1 MPARRPSDLVS
12 WRLAVVFTLGVVAL
26 AASPVVGAT
35 VLGCCIA
42 AALIGPVRAVQAL
55 TVATL
60 VAYGNP
66 YIIKPSPAE
75 GVLLRLVLLAAIVRL
90 VPTMRSSDLRL
101 VWPVWL
107 FSVAEAFSS
116 MQESPALLIS
126 LMKVAELFCG
136 VTAVLIAYNH
146 VKPAQLASLHRWL
159 ITLGLTVIGL
169 SGLTL
174 VRPGIALGGD
184 GGLQG
189 LLNQPQALGI
199 FMAPFAAWAITGVLL
214 MKRRSSRLELWIA
227 LLIGALIILSK
238 ARTAGFGALAGVM
251 VVVITRVVGRRRL
264 GQAKLGKAILI
275 SGLACGA
282 LAVLA
287 VTTGQVSKIITD
299 YAYKGSAGKAQNLNE
314 AFYASRG
321 GGALGEWNDF
331 LQKPLLGNGFGVYPD
346 GEFPAGVV
354 YFDGIPISAPIEK
367 GFLPTAILQEGG
379 ALGGGLLTLVIALLW
394 RRAWRNTDLRWRA
407 MFVACLAINAGEC
420 VFMSP
425 GGIGMF
431 DWLLLSLAMFS
442 YPDEPGARD
451 ARIPA
456 AGAAG
461 GELSDHAGPAARAA
475 ALPPFEPV
483 GCLMSSSLRVL
494 HVISSLSRLRGGPS
508 VTVHNMLKALGRRGV
523 TVEAAA
529 TDDDGGAERLDVPLD
544 RFVDFEGQRVRFFP
558 RQSRKYAFSAPMR
571 SWLHGNV
578 RGYDIIHTHEL
589 FTFAPLAAARVARTA
604 RIPYVMTPHG
614 ALDTWGMRNRAGS
627 SRQHPSGWWKVRC
640 SPPRQ
645 RSIS

>member
-1 MPARRPSDLVS
+1 MRRSAELVS
-12 WRLAVVFTLGVVAL
+12 WRLAVVFTIAIAAL
-26 AASPVVGAT
+26 AASPAVGAA
-35 VLGCCIA
+35 VLGGCIA
-42 AALIGPVRAVQAL
+42 AALIGPVQAIQAL
-55 TVATL
+55 MVATL

-66 YIIKPSPAE
+66 HIIKPAPAE
-75 GVLLRLVLLAAIVRL
+75 GVLLRLVLLAAIIRL
-90 VPTMRSSDLRL
+90 VPTMRGSDLRL

-116 MQESPALLIS
+116 LQESPAVLIS

-146 VKPAQLASLHRWL
+146 VKPSQLAGLHRWL

-174 VRPGIALGGD
+174 MRPGLALGGD

-199 FMAPFAAWAITGVLL
+199 FMAPFAAWALAGVLL
-214 MKRRSSRLELWIA
+214 MRRRATRLELWIG

-238 ARTAGFGALAGVM
+238 ARTAGFGAGVGVM
-251 VVVITRVVGRRRL
+251 VVLMSRVIGRRRL
-264 GQAKLGKAILI
+264 GQAKLGKAVLVAA
-275 SGLACGA
+275 LACGV

-287 VTTGQVSKIITD
+287 ATTGQVSKIATD
-299 YAYKGSAGKAQNLNE
+299 FAYKGSVGKAQNLDQ

-321 GGALGEWNDF
+321 GSAIGEWNDF

-379 ALGGGLLTLVIALLW
+379 ALGGGLLTLVIALLC

-442 YPDEPGARD
+442 YRTNPAPVTLAPLLPESMA
-451 ARIPA
+451 APA
-456 AGAAG
+456 ADHPIAAERQLG
-461 GELSDHAGPAARAA
+461 Q
-475 ALPPFEPV
+475 PPF
-483 GCLMSSSLRVL
+483 L
-494 HVISSLSRLRGGPS
+494 
-508 VTVHNMLKALGRRGV
+508 
-523 TVEAAA
+523 
-529 TDDDGGAERLDVPLD
+529 
-544 RFVDFEGQRVRFFP
+544 
-558 RQSRKYAFSAPMR
+558 
-571 SWLHGNV
+571 
-578 RGYDIIHTHEL
+578 
-589 FTFAPLAAARVARTA
+589 
-604 RIPYVMTPHG
+604 
-614 ALDTWGMRNRAGS
+614 
-627 SRQHPSGWWKVRC
+627 HPSL
-640 SPPRQ
+640 
-645 RSIS
+645 

>member
-1 MPARRPSDLVS
+1 MAAVRLMRRPSELVS
-12 WRLAVVFTLGVVAL
+12 WRLAIVFAVGVVAL
-26 AASPVVGAT
+26 AASPAVGAV
-35 VLGCCIA
+35 VLGGCVA
-42 AALIGPVRAVQAL
+42 AALIGPVQAVQAL
-55 TVATL
+55 MVATL

-66 YIIKPSPAE
+66 AIIKPSPAE
-75 GVLLRLVLLAAIVRL
+75 GVLLRMVLLAAIVRL

-107 FSVAEAFSS
+107 FSIAEAFSS
-116 MQESPALLIS
+116 LQESPALLIS

-146 VKPAQLASLHRWL
+146 VKPSQLAGLHRWL

-199 FMAPFAAWAITGVLL
+199 FLAPFAAWAITGVLL
-214 MKRRSSRLELWIA
+214 MKRRATRLELIIA
-227 LLIGALIILSK
+227 LLVVALIILSK
-238 ARTAGFGALAGVM
+238 ARTAGFGAGAGVM
-251 VVVITRVVGRRRL
+251 VVMVSRMIGRRRQ
-264 GQAKLGKAILI
+264 GQAKLGKPILVT
-275 SGLACGA
+275 GLACGV

-287 VTTGQVSKIITD
+287 ATTGQVSKIATD
-299 YAYKGSAGKAQNLNE
+299 FAYKGSAGKAANLNE

-321 GGALGEWNDF
+321 GGAVGEWNDF

-379 ALGGGLLTLVIALLW
+379 ALGGGLLTLVIALLC

-431 DWLLLSLAMFS
+431 DWLLLGLAMFS
-442 YPDEPGARD
+442 YRANPAPLLTAPAPEESLVEPMVPGH
-451 ARIPA
+451 A
-456 AGAAG
+456 A
-461 GELSDHAGPAARAA
+461 D
-475 ALPPFEPV
+475 
-483 GCLMSSSLRVL
+483 
-494 HVISSLSRLRGGPS
+494 
-508 VTVHNMLKALGRRGV
+508 
-523 TVEAAA
+523 
-529 TDDDGGAERLDVPLD
+529 
-544 RFVDFEGQRVRFFP
+544 
-558 RQSRKYAFSAPMR
+558 SAPR
-571 SWLHGNV
+571 FGDS
-578 RGYDIIHTHEL
+578 
-589 FTFAPLAAARVARTA
+589 TFL
-604 RIPYVMTPHG
+604 
-614 ALDTWGMRNRAGS
+614 
-627 SRQHPSGWWKVRC
+627 HPST
-640 SPPRQ
+640 
-645 RSIS
+645 

>member
-1 MPARRPSDLVS
+1 MTTAGLPMRRQTDLVS
-12 WRLAVVFTLGVVAL
+12 WRLAVVFTIGVAAL
-26 AASPVVGAT
+26 ATSSAVGVT
-35 VLGCCIA
+35 VLGCCVA
-42 AALIGPVRAVQAL
+42 AALIGPVQAIQAL

-66 YIIKPSPAE
+66 AIIKPGQPE

-90 VPTMRSSDLRL
+90 VPTMRASDLRL

-107 FSVAEAFSS
+107 FALTEAFSS
-116 MQESPALLIS
+116 VHNSPAVLIS

-146 VKPAQLASLHRWL
+146 VKPTQLADLHRWL
-159 ITLGLTVIGL
+159 ITLGLTVIGI

-174 VRPGIALGGD
+174 ARPAIALGGD

-214 MKRRSSRLELWIA
+214 MKRRSTRLELWIG
-227 LLIGALIILSK
+227 LLVGALIVLSK
-238 ARTAGFGALAGVM
+238 ARTAGFGAGAGVL
-251 VVVITRVVGRRRL
+251 VVMMSRAVGRRRQ
-264 GQAKLGKAILI
+264 GQAKLGKPILI
-275 SGLACGA
+275 TCLACGV

-287 VTTGQVSKIITD
+287 VTTGQVGKIVTD
-299 YAYKGSAGKAQNLNE
+299 YAYKGTAGKADNLNE

-321 GGALGEWNDF
+321 GGAISEWNDF

-346 GEFPAGVV
+346 GEFPAGVT

-379 ALGGGLLTLVIALLW
+379 ALGGGLLTLVIALLT

-442 YPDEPGARD
+442 YRTNAAPASLL
-451 ARIPA
+451 PA
-456 AGAAG
+456 AP
-461 GELSDHAGPAARAA
+461 SRAA
-475 ALPPFEPV
+475 ESDPRLEHSPFLRP
-483 GCLMSSSLRVL
+483 SL
-494 HVISSLSRLRGGPS
+494 
-508 VTVHNMLKALGRRGV
+508 
-523 TVEAAA
+523 
-529 TDDDGGAERLDVPLD
+529 
-544 RFVDFEGQRVRFFP
+544 
-558 RQSRKYAFSAPMR
+558 
-571 SWLHGNV
+571 
-578 RGYDIIHTHEL
+578 
-589 FTFAPLAAARVARTA
+589 
-604 RIPYVMTPHG
+604 
-614 ALDTWGMRNRAGS
+614 
-627 SRQHPSGWWKVRC
+627 
-640 SPPRQ
+640 
-645 RSIS
+645 

>member
-1 MPARRPSDLVS
+1 MAVASRTMRRPTDLVS
-12 WRLAVVFTLGVVAL
+12 WRLAVAFTIGVVAL
-26 AASPVVGAT
+26 AASPAVGAA
-35 VLGCCIA
+35 VLGCCVA
-42 AALIGPVRAVQAL
+42 AALIGPVQAVQAL
-55 TVATL
+55 TMATL

-66 YIIKPSPAE
+66 DIIKPAAGE

-107 FSVAEAFSS
+107 FSLAEAFSS
-116 MQESPALLIS
+116 MQDSPAVVIS

-146 VKPAQLASLHRWL
+146 VKPAQLAGLHRWL

-174 VRPGIALGGD
+174 LRPGIALGGD

-199 FMAPFAAWAITGVLL
+199 FMAPFAAWALTGVLL
-214 MKRRSSRLELWIA
+214 MKRRSTRLELWIG

-238 ARTAGFGALAGVM
+238 ARTAGFGAGAGVM
-251 VVVITRVVGRRRL
+251 VVMMSRVIGGRRL
-264 GQAKLGKAILI
+264 GQAKLGKPVLI
-275 SGLACGA
+275 AVLACGV

-287 VTTGQVSKIITD
+287 ATTGQVSKIFTD

-314 AFYASRG
+314 AFYESRG

-346 GEFPAGVV
+346 GEFPAGVT
-354 YFDGIPISAPIEK
+354 YIDGIPISAPIEK

-379 ALGGGLLTLVIALLW
+379 LLGAVLLTLVIALLT

-407 MFVACLAINAGEC
+407 MFIACLAINAGEC

-442 YPDEPGARD
+442 YRTN
-451 ARIPA
+451 PA
-456 AGAAG
+456 
-461 GELSDHAGPAARAA
+461 PV
-475 ALPPFEPV
+475 AL
-483 GCLMSSSLRVL
+483 
-494 HVISSLSRLRGGPS
+494 
-508 VTVHNMLKALGRRGV
+508 
-523 TVEAAA
+523 
-529 TDDDGGAERLDVPLD
+529 
-544 RFVDFEGQRVRFFP
+544 
-558 RQSRKYAFSAPMR
+558 
-571 SWLHGNV
+571 
-578 RGYDIIHTHEL
+578 
-589 FTFAPLAAARVARTA
+589 APLAPEERLQPPTA
-604 RIPYVMTPHG
+604 
-614 ALDTWGMRNRAGS
+614 S
-627 SRQHPSGWWKVRC
+627 SPEPRLERPPFLHPSL
-640 SPPRQ
+640 
-645 RSIS
+645 

>member
-1 MPARRPSDLVS
+1 MAVAGLTMRRPSDLVS
-12 WRLAVVFTLGVVAL
+12 WRLAVVFTVGVVAL
-26 AASPVVGAT
+26 TASPAVGAA

-42 AALIGPVRAVQAL
+42 VALIGPVQAIQAL

-66 YIIKPSPAE
+66 YIIKPSAGE

-107 FSVAEAFSS
+107 FSIVEAFSS
-116 MQESPALLIS
+116 IQDSPAVVIS

-146 VKPAQLASLHRWL
+146 VKPSQLAGLHRWL

-174 VRPGIALGGD
+174 LRPGIALGGD

-214 MKRRSSRLELWIA
+214 MKRRSTRLELWIG
-227 LLIGALIILSK
+227 LLIGALIVLSK
-238 ARTAGFGALAGVM
+238 ARTAGFGAGAGVM
-251 VVVITRVVGRRRL
+251 VVMLSRVVGRRRL
-264 GQAKLGKAILI
+264 GQAKLGKPVLI
-275 SGLACGA
+275 AVLACGV

-287 VTTGQVSKIITD
+287 ATTGQVSKIFTD
-299 YAYKGSAGKAQNLNE
+299 YAYKGSLGQAQNLNQ

-379 ALGGGLLTLVIALLW
+379 ALGGALLTLVIALLC

-431 DWLLLSLAMFS
+431 DWLLLGLAMFS
-442 YPDEPGARD
+442 YRTNPALRTLAPLPPEELLEP
-451 ARIPA
+451 PA
-456 AGAAG
+456 ASAP
-461 GELSDHAGPAARAA
+461 ERRLER
-475 ALPPFEPV
+475 PPF
-483 GCLMSSSLRVL
+483 L
-494 HVISSLSRLRGGPS
+494 
-508 VTVHNMLKALGRRGV
+508 
-523 TVEAAA
+523 
-529 TDDDGGAERLDVPLD
+529 
-544 RFVDFEGQRVRFFP
+544 
-558 RQSRKYAFSAPMR
+558 
-571 SWLHGNV
+571 
-578 RGYDIIHTHEL
+578 
-589 FTFAPLAAARVARTA
+589 
-604 RIPYVMTPHG
+604 
-614 ALDTWGMRNRAGS
+614 
-627 SRQHPSGWWKVRC
+627 HPSL
-640 SPPRQ
+640 
-645 RSIS
+645 

>member
-1 MPARRPSDLVS
+1 MPAASIPMRRPSDLVS
-12 WRLAVVFTLGVVAL
+12 WRLAVVFTLGVAAL
-26 AASPVVGAT
+26 AASPAVGTA

-42 AALIGPVRAVQAL
+42 AALFGPVQAVQAL

-66 YIIKPSPAE
+66 LIIKASPAE

-107 FSVAEAFSS
+107 FSIIEAFSS
-116 MQESPALLIS
+116 IQESPAVVIS

-146 VKPAQLASLHRWL
+146 VRPSQLAGLHRWL
-159 ITLGLTVIGL
+159 ITLGLTVIAL

-174 VRPGIALGGD
+174 LRPQIALGGD

-199 FMAPFAAWAITGVLL
+199 FMAPFAAWAIAGVLL
-214 MKRRSSRLELWIA
+214 MKRRSTRLELWIG

-238 ARTAGFGALAGVM
+238 ARTAGFGAAVGVM
-251 VVVITRVVGRRRL
+251 VVMMSRILGHRRV
-264 GQAKLGKAILI
+264 GQAKLGKPILI
-275 SGLACGA
+275 
-282 LAVLA
+282 AVLTCGVLGVLA
-287 VTTGQVSKIITD
+287 ATTGQVSKVFTD
-299 YAYKGSAGKAQNLNE
+299 YAYKGSLGQAQNLNQ

-346 GEFPAGVV
+346 GEFPAGVT

-379 ALGGGLLTLVIALLW
+379 VLGAGLLTLVIVLLS

-407 MFVACLAINAGEC
+407 MFAACLAINAGEC

-431 DWLLLSLAMFS
+431 DWLLLCLAMFS
-442 YPDEPGARD
+442 YRTNPAPDTLASLPLE
-451 ARIPA
+451 
-456 AGAAG
+456 
-461 GELSDHAGPAARAA
+461 ELP
-475 ALPPFEPV
+475 E
-483 GCLMSSSLRVL
+483 
-494 HVISSLSRLRGGPS
+494 
-508 VTVHNMLKALGRRGV
+508 
-523 TVEAAA
+523 
-529 TDDDGGAERLDVPLD
+529 
-544 RFVDFEGQRVRFFP
+544 
-558 RQSRKYAFSAPMR
+558 
-571 SWLHGNV
+571 
-578 RGYDIIHTHEL
+578 
-589 FTFAPLAAARVARTA
+589 PLAASHASEPV
-604 RIPYVMTPHG
+604 
-614 ALDTWGMRNRAGS
+614 
-627 SRQHPSGWWKVRC
+627 RQLV
-640 SPPRQ
+640 
-645 RSIS
+645 